1 VREITMQTRKQDP
14 DAIAEEAVGQRH
26 GDPPPYVVK
35 KKPDMSQEEI
45 ARRLSKPAGPRA
57 SIPEKTAE
65 AVGERVGDAYADPG
79 SAVARNRPG
88 IIARLAGPYGRP
100 AGNGAA
106 ADPVLGAVRQVTRVV
121 SRQFDEQP
129 LLMVAASFALGYM
142 TGLLLQGRRVT

>member
-1 VREITMQTRKQDP
+1 METRKQDR

-26 GDPPPYVVK
+26 EDPPPYAVK
-35 KKPDMSQEEI
+35 KQPDISQEEM
-45 ARRLSKPAGPRA
+45 AQRLSKSAGPRA

-88 IIARLAGPYGRP
+88 MIARLAGPFGRP
-100 AGNGAA
+100 SGNGA
-106 ADPVLGAVRQVTRVV
+106 ADPVLGAMRQVTQVV

-129 LLMVAASFALGYM
+129 LLIVAASFALGYM
-142 TGLLLQGRRVT
+142 TGLLLHGRRVT